1 MKIIGIILIAIGVI
15 GFIIAANMYGDIG
28 IAAFIGSIPAVIS
41 GIGFLL
47 ARKEITESF
56 YMMRPSSSKKKCR
69 QCGEIYYSDS
79 GCPKCGSSLYEQ

>member
-1 MKIIGIILIAIGVI
+1 MKIIGIILIAIGGI
-15 GFIIAANMYGDIG
+15 GFIIAANLPGLIG
-28 IAAFIGSIPAVIS
+28 LAAFIAMIPTVIT

-47 ARKEITESF
+47 ARKEILD
-56 YMMRPSSSKKKCR
+56 YIILMRPSSSKKKCR